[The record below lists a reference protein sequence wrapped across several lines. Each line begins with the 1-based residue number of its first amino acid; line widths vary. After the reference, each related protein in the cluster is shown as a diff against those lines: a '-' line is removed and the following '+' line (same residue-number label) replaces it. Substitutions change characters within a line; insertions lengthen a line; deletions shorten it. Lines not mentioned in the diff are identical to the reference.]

1 MRPQPLFDHLC
12 TLSPRDLLTIYFYF
26 SMPTRVFADGPLPAR
41 LFGSPSR
48 KSITRRNKFFP
59 ATISILAYFLYTSK
73 RQESQHGSCLTRPE
87 KRRKADAP
95 AAAPAEPKR
104 TTSDQMDADQISDD
118 EYDYEYEDDEDF
130 DDDNMAAA
138 DSGGGA
144 AGGGAGSGKGGGGGG
159 GGASSAAEAEVDLA
173 LRDETGVAFVDQAQ
187 LKVLMSK
194 VVSDIRYAASSSH
207 GKRYSTTQC
216 S

>member
-1 MRPQPLFDHLC
+1 
-12 TLSPRDLLTIYFYF
+12 
-26 SMPTRVFADGPLPAR
+26 
-41 LFGSPSR
+41 
-48 KSITRRNKFFP
+48 
-59 ATISILAYFLYTSK
+59 
-73 RQESQHGSCLTRPE
+73 
-87 KRRKADAP
+87 
-95 AAAPAEPKR
+95 
-104 TTSDQMDADQISDD
+104 MDADQISDD

-144 AGGGAGSGKGGGGGG
+144 AGGGGAGSGKGGGGGG

-207 GKRYSTTQC
+207 GKRYYAVLLKFGTSYPC
-216 S
+216 SRVTPGRASHAAPLAHGQREQTIYSGACLTRHRRCTLQLT